1 MVGRA
6 GLEQVAGG
14 GAGEAR
20 VLALSASLH
29 LLHLKRRAPVNSLV
43 SAFTLHPLFPRL
55 HVASEG
61 LEA

>member
-20 VLALSASLH
+20 ALALSVSLH
-29 LLHLKRRAPVNSLV
+29 LLHLRRCAPVNSLV
-43 SAFTLHPLFPRL
+43 SAFILHPLLPRL
-55 HVASEG
+55 RVASEG